1 MIINFYIKL
10 MSGSYRKNPFI
21 GNTTCKSE
29 KKDKKEWHSRWR
41 CHERIALSKLT
52 LANLEEY
59 LPIPINQVSNPWAM
73 GKDGKSYWNLTD
85 LKEFFG
91 NQYGLIKKPKRVA
104 IKRERKFRIKKR

>member
-1 MIINFYIKL
+1 
-10 MSGSYRKNPFI
+10 
-21 GNTTCKSE
+21 
-29 KKDKKEWHSRWR
+29 
-41 CHERIALSKLT
+41 
-52 LANLEEY
+52 LEEY